1 MQKRYH
7 LGADRS
13 FGGPQ
18 ADRRPAERAGVVFHC
33 APDLCVR
40 IVGGMKTGR
49 HGKVRAGAAR
59 EVGIDHQWENR
70 MEKRRGRQLHLPAV
84 PQRAVHRYDVLDRG
98 ALERQDFPLVV
109 LRECSI
115 FLTQC
120 RKARIAL
127 DRAEA
132 EPGEIV
138 PDLKIEEILRGK
150 LPRQLVEILSMDV
163 GAALDE

>member
-1 MQKRYH
+1 M
-7 LGADRS
+7 S
-13 FGGPQ
+13 W
-18 ADRRPAERAGVVFHC
+18 
-33 APDLCVR
+33 
-40 IVGGMKTGR
+40 I
-49 HGKVRAGAAR
+49 AAR
-59 EVGIDHQWENR
+59 WSARISRLSSSVN
-70 MEKRRGRQLHLPAV
+70 A
-84 PQRAVHRYDVLDRG
+84 
-98 ALERQDFPLVV
+98 
-109 LRECSI
+109 SI